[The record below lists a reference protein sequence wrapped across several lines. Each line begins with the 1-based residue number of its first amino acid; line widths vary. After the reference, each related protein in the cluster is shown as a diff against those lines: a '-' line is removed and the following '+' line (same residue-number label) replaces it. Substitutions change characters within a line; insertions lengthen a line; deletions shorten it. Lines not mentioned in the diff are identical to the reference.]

1 MRIKLSDNLSIRKI
15 ENEVFIL
22 NRKNSQLHTFN
33 GSGALLWEALQR
45 ESSSEVLAD
54 TLTEKY
60 AIDRETAGKD
70 VIEFIDR
77 LRKVHLIEIV

>member
-1 MRIKLSDNLSIRKI
+1 
-15 ENEVFIL
+15 
-22 NRKNSQLHTFN
+22 
-33 GSGALLWEALQR
+33 
-45 ESSSEVLAD
+45 VLAD